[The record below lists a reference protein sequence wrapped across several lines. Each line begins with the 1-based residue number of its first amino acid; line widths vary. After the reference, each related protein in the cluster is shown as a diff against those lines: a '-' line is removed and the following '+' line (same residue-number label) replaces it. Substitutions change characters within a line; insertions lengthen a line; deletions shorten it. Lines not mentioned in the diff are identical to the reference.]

1 MIYEGEYD
9 HMNEQL
15 VEQFYQEDDFHTV
28 EPRSRPGTNRCE
40 NMSERIRDLRL
51 VEIALKLM
59 GNFPNCTFLP

>member
-15 VEQFYQEDDFHTV
+15 VEQFYQEDGFHTV
-28 EPRSRPGTNRCE
+28 EPRRRPGTNRCE

-51 VEIALKLM
+51 VEIELKLM
-59 GNFPNCTFLP
+59 GNFLNYTFLP